1 MIVGDVNR
9 YIVDAQREKQRKT
22 DRWNME
28 SRCTRETPK
37 RNRACNGIHNVT
49 FCASYASTGL

>member
-28 SRCTRETPK
+28 SRCTRESGGGG
-37 RNRACNGIHNVT
+37 RGVRAEGGDSEKEQGV
-49 FCASYASTGL
+49 